1 MVSLFYGY
9 ADMDCRQDL
18 QVLFQRKGSSNKLCI
33 LDQTKVR
40 KIDVMLRATGKY
52 KLTFA
57 SMKKR

>member
-9 ADMDCRQDL
+9 ADMDCRQVL
-18 QVLFQRKGSSNKLCI
+18 QVLFQRKGSSNKLYI

-52 KLTFA
+52 KLMFA

>member
-1 MVSLFYGY
+1 MVSLFYSY
-9 ADMDCRQDL
+9 ADMDCRQVL
-18 QVLFQRKGSSNKLCI
+18 QVLFQRKGSSNKLYI

-52 KLTFA
+52 KLMFA

>member
-1 MVSLFYGY
+1 
-9 ADMDCRQDL
+9 MDCRQVL
-18 QVLFQRKGSSNKLCI
+18 QVLFQRKGSSNKLYI